1 MANEHTLEM
10 QTEHTMQLDS
20 ICDRLSNVEVE
31 LYGKSGE
38 DAGMKNRV
46 IRMDERQKQTNRI
59 LTAVGVALIS
69 GMVTIIVL
77 LLTRGVK

>member
-20 ICDRLSNVEVE
+20 ICGRLSNVEVE

-38 DAGMKNRV
+38 DTGMKNRV
-46 IRMDERQKQTNRI
+46 IRMDERQKQTNLI
-59 LTAVGVALIS
+59 LSAVGIALIS

-77 LLTRGVK
+77 LITRGVK